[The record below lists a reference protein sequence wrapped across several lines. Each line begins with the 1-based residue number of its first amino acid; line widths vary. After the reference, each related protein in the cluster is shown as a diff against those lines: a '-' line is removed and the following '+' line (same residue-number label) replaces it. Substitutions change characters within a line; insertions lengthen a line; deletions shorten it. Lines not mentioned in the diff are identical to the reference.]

1 MPRMSFALEDG
12 LRDDAGE
19 EVPVEVTALDM
30 TLVARTTSS
39 ASLEVAP
46 GTYFVTPCVP
56 GLDGI
61 TRRAVIDREETV
73 VMLGAHQ
80 RYQHPEFSISFL
92 RESIDSRGFLPS
104 AAFLWQPSI
113 KLFTGNLFSE
123 IQPLKGEP
131 VLHPQE
137 GRGVQFRFRV
147 PPIAGPALGQIW
159 TLNES
164 ATNIVLPVD
173 EETGCT
179 IIVEP
184 HAWPEPKFSCKLDHF
199 QADRLLKW
207 REAGQLSAA
216 DAMRSSPSLGIDR
229 TIHKSPKPIAAV
241 VTAYSI
247 FQFGNL
253 EQMGAWS
260 GEVSSRFPAIADGF
274 ALRAEYL
281 ARVGEHESAAATML
295 RTKAIGLPIFAE
307 GVALMMKRLDMY
319 TLPNS
324 PIRSKSG
331 AELTPFREELSSFAR
346 FLDARKPFCSYPGID
361 PMRPSES
368 HRLNLREV
376 QLREEMGGIEN

>member
-1 MPRMSFALEDG
+1 MYFALEED
-12 LRDDAGE
+12 LRDDAGG

-30 TLVARTTSS
+30 TLVAHTTSG
-39 ASLEVAP
+39 ARLEVAP
-46 GTYFVTPCVP
+46 GTYFVTPRVP

-61 TRRAVIDREETV
+61 TQRVVIDKEKTV
-73 VMLGAHQ
+73 VMLGAHD
-80 RYQHPEFSISFL
+80 QHSEFGASFL
-92 RESIDSRGFLPS
+92 RESIDGRGFVPS

-113 KLFTGNLFSE
+113 KLLTGNLFSE
-123 IQPLKGEP
+123 IQLLKGKP

-147 PPIAGPALGQIW
+147 PPIAGPVLGQIW
-159 TLNES
+159 SLNQP

-247 FQFGNL
+247 FQFGDL
-253 EQMGAWS
+253 EQMDAWS
-260 GEVSSRFPAIADGF
+260 GEVSTRFPNIADGF
-274 ALRAEYL
+274 TLRAEYL
-281 ARVGEHESAAATML
+281 ARVGEHESAAAKIL
-295 RTKAIGLPIFAE
+295 GTKTIGLPVFAE

-319 TLPNS
+319 TLSNS
-324 PIRSKSG
+324 PIRS
-331 AELTPFREELSSFAR
+331 EFREELTGFRQKLSSFAQ
-346 FLDARKPFCSYPGID
+346 FLDARNPFWSYPGID

-368 HRLNLREV
+368 PSLNLREV